1 MLPFAP
7 LHENGLFKDEKSDDE
22 ESHLFILEVLEESK
36 CSLTKM
42 VIMNRFF
49 LQNMK
54 SSSLQMSQVLDPGQN
69 VEQATESPSVD
80 DMAAEEFVESL
91 MNSQLAYRTLSSPVG
106 GVVDIPNKYQ
116 YCVKGFFVQTIS
128 SSFEFMS
135 FHPLSQF
142 VGITEEVIIIS
153 SHVSSLLQ
161 IFP

>member
-1 MLPFAP
+1 MFPDQDG
-7 LHENGLFKDEKSDDE
+7 NY
-22 ESHLFILEVLEESK
+22 ESF
-36 CSLTKM
+36 
-42 VIMNRFF
+42 FF
-49 LQNMK
+49 LQNIK

-161 IFP
+161 LFP